1 MHDNCDILLTIII
14 KFEVAGQQSLAMVFV
29 GLAGTEK
36 TSPID
41 ATMRG
46 VSVDTRKQRGII
58 KYGS

>member
-14 KFEVAGQQSLAMVFV
+14 KFEVAGQQTVAMAFVSLV
-29 GLAGTEK
+29 GTEK
-36 TSPID
+36 ISPID
-41 ATMRG
+41 ATMWG